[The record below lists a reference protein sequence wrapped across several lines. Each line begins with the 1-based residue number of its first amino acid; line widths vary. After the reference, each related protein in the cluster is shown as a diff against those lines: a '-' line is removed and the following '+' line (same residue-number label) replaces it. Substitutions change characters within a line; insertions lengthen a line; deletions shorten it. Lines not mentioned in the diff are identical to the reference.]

1 MKHISLI
8 VFIILLYSCRDN
20 RKPTTGKLSNVAI
33 QSANKTPKEKDN
45 YFVLLK
51 GKINDYPITMY
62 LFALNHIYSGY
73 YYYESKQLP
82 IYFEG
87 EDSSM
92 KSKIVLMADVNN
104 DTSETFTFSF
114 DGNSATGSWS
124 LGSKKLALSLTKED
138 LPVSFN
144 YVGWKDSSRLSEKLP
159 ATTQATAE
167 LASIWPTGS
176 SATDQFIKKQITKL
190 LANKDE
196 NDSITVILAKD
207 GKGFFDEYHKEFSN
221 EDLSDTNLADTE
233 VNNNPEEYNYSIIT
247 HLRISY
253 QSPKLLSL
261 AMLDYSYIGG
271 AHGNYGTTY
280 LPLDLLHNKALTLKN
295 ILTTTGIR
303 QLRPLLESSFRRDK
317 HLTSTESLKSGGL
330 FENKIEPNDDFYVTG
345 KGLIFNYT
353 PYEIAS
359 FADGEI
365 QIMIDYKDLKA
376 YLQPAF
382 VNLLQ

>member
-1 MKHISLI
+1 MA
-8 VFIILLYSCRDN
+8 R
-20 RKPTTGKLSNVAI
+20 LSDSAA
-33 QSANKTPKEKDN
+33 QSINKTLKESDN

-51 GKINDYPITMY
+51 GKIDNYPITMY

-87 EDSSM
+87 GYSS
-92 KSKIVLMADVNN
+92 KKGKIVLMADVND
-104 DTSETFTFSF
+104 DTLETFTFSF

-124 LGSKKLALSLTKED
+124 LGSKTLPLSLTKAD
-138 LPVSFN
+138 LAVSFN
-144 YVGWKDSSRLSEKLP
+144 YVEWKDSSRLSEKLP
-159 ATTQATAE
+159 ATTQALAE

-176 SATDQFIKKQITKL
+176 SVTDQFIKKQIAQL
-190 LANKDE
+190 LGDKDE
-196 NDSITVILAKD
+196 RDSIKVILAKD
-207 GKGFFDEYHKEFSN
+207 GKSFFDEYHQEFPDD
-221 EDLSDTNLADTE
+221 DLIDTNIADMD
-233 VNNNPEEYNYSIIT
+233 VSNNPEEYNYNTIT

-253 QSPKLLSL
+253 QSSKLLSL

-271 AHGNYGTTY
+271 AHGNYGTSY
-280 LPLDLLHNKALTLKN
+280 LPLDLLHHKELTLKD
-295 ILTTTGIR
+295 ILTATGIR
-303 QLRPLLESSFRRDK
+303 QLRPLLELSFRRDK
-317 HLTSTESLKSGGL
+317 HLTSTESLKAGGL
-330 FENKIEPNDDFYVTG
+330 FENKIEPNEDFYVTC

-365 QIMIDYKDLKA
+365 QIMIDYKDLQA

-382 VNLLQ
+382 TSLLQ